1 VAQHDDFDSQLRAI
15 PAEPAKDLKDATE
28 GSVDEREGHGL
39 GILALPQTNTK
50 ILVFRLDELP
60 ARTGQFSPTHSKQR
74 SYWLC

>member
-28 GSVDEREGHGL
+28 GSVDERAMGWAF
-39 GILALPQTNTK
+39 LALPQTNTK